1 MTYPRETEYLVLAR
15 VLLAQ
20 DLPDV
25 AVALLDRLRAL
36 AVAQGR
42 TGSVIEIQALRAVA
56 LAAAGEQASAVDTL
70 AEALALGQPQGYIRV
85 FADEGAPMATVLRRF
100 IATRGKDL
108 KAAGVSLGYL
118 SRVRA
123 AIEPPPGRAG
133 SRSRPAPIP
142 VLIEALSERELEVL
156 QLVAAGK
163 ANREIAAELFVTLD
177 TVKKHTT
184 HILGKLGASNRTEAV
199 ARARELDLV
208 R

>member
-20 DLPDV
+20 DLSDV
-25 AVALLDRLRAL
+25 AVALLDRLRVL

-56 LAAAGEQASAVDTL
+56 LAAAGEQAGAVDAL
-70 AEALALGQPQGYIRV
+70 AEALAIGQPQGYIRV
-85 FADEGAPMATVLRRF
+85 FADEGAPMAAVLGRF

-108 KAAGVSLGYL
+108 KAAGVSLGLL

-123 AIEPPPGRAG
+123 ATEPLPENGA
-133 SRSRPAPIP
+133 SRSRPAAIP
-142 VLIEALSERELEVL
+142 GLIEALSERELEVL
-156 QLVAAGK
+156 RLVAAGK
-163 ANREIAAELFVTLD
+163 ANREIAAELFITLD